1 MNVVALEDDVVRMN
15 ADAQHD
21 AAFFSDALI
30 PGGEHDKESRGPLR
44 VPSGVSSRSYFCFT
58 TIGTNRS
65 PQ

>member
-1 MNVVALEDDVVRMN
+1 MN